1 MPEDDETH
9 VDALPPSQAM
19 LLKEWDK
26 VKAKG
31 GQMFALSQQLGNSEG
46 IEMTGDAI
54 TAVARRVA
62 EGSVEA
68 QQKVAQNAILAAA
81 VGAPTRSRGHARAP
95 RTRPGG
101 RGTSARGSRRRGQLE
116 EESSRQPTSR

>member
-1 MPEDDETH
+1 
-9 VDALPPSQAM
+9 
-19 LLKEWDK
+19 
-26 VKAKG
+26 
-31 GQMFALSQQLGNSEG
+31 
-46 IEMTGDAI
+46 MTGDAI